1 MRRFLLY
8 VHTGRKAALRAT
20 LAVLEE
26 LRLRGVRAILVQ
38 QQVDEILGL
47 PEAMAPPRLLTFLT
61 NGAVDVLDAVSSDDL
76 VELGIVLGGDGT
88 ILRALEAV
96 READIPVHGVNLGHV
111 GFLAESEVVADGPAD
126 EVLSASPAFA
136 PQVAKVTAKVA
147 PVGAAVK
154 ASPQAVKALKAA
166 NDGKQA
172 VSERYSAA
180 AAQLA
185 QRFAGAETPEQLE
198 AAIIRLTGDKKA
210 VKKAQK
216 AAKDYAKKQ
225 QKAQKGG
232 GRGLLVLGLIVT
244 GLVAGGAAFKASRP
258 VQDPWKT
265 PASTSPR
272 VTASPVDKSTTVAA
286 GQGVKVDDA
295 KAESSVKDT
304 AKSVTEDAKST
315 VNEIKDQINGT
326 QNEKKDG
333 QA

>member
-1 MRRFLLY
+1 MNKRAEK
-8 VHTGRKAALRAT
+8 KAAKAAAARQAAVENRVVDAGDWLAKEIGALAPRLQEGVRSGAISLAGGIHTAAPYVQQGAASAKGAT
-20 LAVLEE
+20 DE
-26 LRLRGVRAILVQ
+26 LRSRAAVQ
-38 QQVDEILGL
+38 
-47 PEAMAPPRLLTFLT
+47 AAK
-61 NGAVDVLDAVSSDDL
+61 S
-76 VELGIVLGGDGT
+76 
-88 ILRALEAV
+88 
-96 READIPVHGVNLGHV
+96 
-111 GFLAESEVVADGPAD
+111 
-126 EVLSASPAFA
+126 A
-136 PQVAKVTAKVA
+136 PQVAKVAAKVT

-232 GRGLLVLGLIVT
+232 GRGLLVLGLVVT
-244 GLVAGGAAFKASRP
+244 GLVAGAAAFKASRP

-286 GQGVKVDDA
+286 GQGVNVDDT

-326 QNEKKDG
+326 QGEKKDG